1 MRSCEVPVD
10 GFGTL
15 VVALGLLETAG
26 GVTRSSGPPV
36 LGKSGRLR
44 RIRSSSRPCQTAVNS
59 EQTRGHV
66 SGCSLRHPH
75 TPRRYF
81 PYTVICPTI
90 KHQIPGLE
98 LSCLEWRWAAFRT
111 RQLVPSR
118 HLVCRVVRNRLFAF
132 LRQVRLVYTFGLVA
146 DTVCALRARL
156 ETRLAGLAAA
166 RL

>member
-15 VVALGLLETAG
+15 VVVLGLLEEVV

-66 SGCSLRHPH
+66 KWLLTSASTHAQKVLSVYRDLPPLLSTRYPGLSFPVSSGDGLRSEPDNLFLRGILFAESSVIVSLRFCD
-75 TPRRYF
+75 RLDW
-81 PYTVICPTI
+81 YTHSAWLRTQFA
-90 KHQIPGLE
+90 HFGRA
-98 LSCLEWRWAAFRT
+98 WR
-111 RQLVPSR
+111 P
-118 HLVCRVVRNRLFAF
+118 
-132 LRQVRLVYTFGLVA
+132 
-146 DTVCALRARL
+146 D
-156 ETRLAGLAAA
+156 
-166 RL
+166 